1 MPTGQQEIYK
11 VPRSLTQEGGGAV
24 ETYDVPTGLRRN
36 VSPGDA
42 RVPPLTVDVY
52 DSPRESPGTIS
63 TQPLSERLAGLRLSV
78 TEGISRL
85 MEAVSR
91 GLGGRHLSEAGSSG
105 VSEASGALGR
115 SLAQLVTACRASQP
129 CCPALETHLRGL
141 EEAQALLG
149 ELGRR
154 LEAWQRRPEAG
165 GGGGR
170 SLSGL
175 QDLSQF
181 AGVAG
186 RISHHLEA
194 SACLLAPAA
203 QAQAQ
208 AQARPR
214 GPPVPGVSQPTF
226 RRPLPPVPE
235 PGCKAG
241 IQTRPLPPTPAYAP
255 EEKPAEDANVY
266 EGVGPCGDE
275 HEYVHLQGKD
285 SAEGSQTEALRAK
298 ETVKT
303 VDQSVEMQDSEC
315 DSLSAADRPLVAF
328 YAQQCNGHLSTL
340 LGAIE
345 GLFSCLRSSQPPR
358 IFVGHGRHV
367 VVSAHKLV
375 FIGDALSRQARGAGV
390 RSRVGRAGALL
401 CQALKETVQATKRA
415 AQRYPE
421 LPAVQDMVDKVTE
434 LSQHALRFTQLL
446 GELTA

>member
-1 MPTGQQEIYK
+1 VPVLPEQARVSGSDFPEPATENEYAVPDSVIYNVPTLAGRPERGAEEIYHWPSISGWSPERPPLRDIPALPQHHGDSNGDMPTGQQEIYK

-303 VDQSVEMQDSEC
+303 VDQSVEMQ
-315 DSLSAADRPLVAF
+315 
-328 YAQQCNGHLSTL
+328 
-340 LGAIE
+340 
-345 GLFSCLRSSQPPR
+345 
-358 IFVGHGRHV
+358 
-367 VVSAHKLV
+367 
-375 FIGDALSRQARGAGV
+375 
-390 RSRVGRAGALL
+390 
-401 CQALKETVQATKRA
+401 
-415 AQRYPE
+415 
-421 LPAVQDMVDKVTE
+421 
-434 LSQHALRFTQLL
+434 
-446 GELTA
+446 